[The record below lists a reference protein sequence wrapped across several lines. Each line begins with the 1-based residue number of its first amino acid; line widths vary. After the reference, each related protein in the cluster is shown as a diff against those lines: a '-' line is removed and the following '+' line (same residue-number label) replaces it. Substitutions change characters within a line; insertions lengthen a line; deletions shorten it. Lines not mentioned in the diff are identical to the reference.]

1 MEHEKKLSETKSIT
15 SDEKYDESSL
25 EIVKNLSINSED
37 KDGIIKASLLD
48 KEDSEIIVNE
58 DNSISV
64 VENLESN
71 KEECDSLKKEE
82 ENKKEI
88 KNRKDPAAIPK
99 KGYFFEHDD
108 RESEK
113 KVATISSL
121 NATEFSSKK
130 IPNRNN
136 RKNKKSTNEIIETDN
151 RWLHDRFDLND
162 QRPKTRQELIKRY
175 GYDIREKKI
184 EQIDKN
190 KSFNFKN
197 ENKIII
203 NSKYTKNQTID
214 KTKNNS
220 INKQE
225 EIYDDEFNDNEQRN
239 ILIKQHNENQDIKI
253 SQLRR
258 KKNIDNQTSLSLV
271 KEKKNNHIDLN
282 QNTMNKFQSYKNSNH
297 NSSKQ
302 NSSQLEN
309 ESVINVSN
317 RKNNFSKQDGKF
329 TNSFDDNYIKK
340 NITYNDQ
347 LNSDVPKRYSSIRN
361 QTQNKNHNNFLVSN
375 SINQQL
381 NSPSLDQTN
390 NYQQFLLQNNHSSI
404 QHNQNWQNN
413 NSTIFNHHQSNQQV
427 NSLNLQAINSNG
439 TINNPACSNS
449 PSIIS
454 QHQMTALINNQLY
467 YVQPN
472 DYTQLSAHDYG
483 TVTVLQTNPIYF
495 ENLHQQNNTVSS
507 LSQVNSQRKSK
518 AIPIIN
524 PKNLN

>member
-1 MEHEKKLSETKSIT
+1 MEHVKKLSETNSII

-25 EIVKNLSINSED
+25 EIIKNLSINSED
-37 KDGIIKASLLD
+37 KDGIIKVSLLD

-58 DNSISV
+58 DNSTSISV
-64 VENLESN
+64 AENLESN
-71 KEECDSLKKEE
+71 KEECESLKKEE

-113 KVATISSL
+113 NVATISSL
-121 NATEFSSKK
+121 NATELSSKK
-130 IPNRNN
+130 IPNKNN

-151 RWLHDRFDLND
+151 RWLHDRFDLNE

-190 KSFNFKN
+190 KSSNFKN

-203 NSKYTKNQTID
+203 NSKFTKNQTIN
-214 KTKNNS
+214 KTKINS

-271 KEKKNNHIDLN
+271 KEKKKNHIDLN
-282 QNTMNKFQSYKNSNH
+282 QNTMNKFQSYKNLNH

-317 RKNNFSKQDGKF
+317 RNNNFSKQDGNC
-329 TNSFDDNYIKK
+329 TNSFDENYIK
-340 NITYNDQ
+340 NYNDQ

-361 QTQNKNHNNFLVSN
+361 QTQNKYNNNFLVSN
-375 SINQQL
+375 SINQQS
-381 NSPSLDQTN
+381 NSPCLDQTN

-404 QHNQNWQNN
+404 QHHQNWQNN
-413 NSTIFNHHQSNQQV
+413 NSTIINHHQSNQQI
-427 NSLNLQAINSNG
+427 NSLNLQAIHSNG
-439 TINNPACSNS
+439 TINNPACPNS

-467 YVQPN
+467 YMQPN
-472 DYTQLSAHDYG
+472 DYTQLSTHDYG

-495 ENLHQQNNTVSS
+495 ENLHQQNNTISS
-507 LSQVNSQRKSK
+507 LSQVNLQRKSK